1 LGHIATRLRIA
12 LVLVVLAGLGS
23 APAASATTT
32 TVTGRFAVLASGG
45 PGPEAVR
52 YGVETGD
59 RLYMLHGLKRHG
71 LAPQQ
76 RVEVTGTVSG
86 DAIDVASITATG
98 ASLARAATV
107 TGTHS
112 VLVIMVSWTGQ
123 PPDTVTAQQAVDQ
136 IAGPDNAFYGE
147 TSYGALGL
155 TATAT
160 GWLQLS
166 AVPSSCD
173 DLATLQNGADAAAR
187 AAGFDPDAYDH
198 DMIYVPCGGRS
209 WGNVGGKWT

>member
-32 TVTGRFAVLASGG
+32 VTGRFAVLASGG

-52 YGVETGD
+52 YGVDTGD

-76 RVEVTGTVSG
+76 RVEVTGTVTG

-98 ASLARAATV
+98 ASPARAAAV

-112 VLVIMVSWTGQ
+112 VLVIMVSWTASRR
-123 PPDTVTAQQAVDQ
+123 T
-136 IAGPDNAFYGE
+136 
-147 TSYGALGL
+147 
-155 TATAT
+155 
-160 GWLQLS
+160 
-166 AVPSSCD
+166 
-173 DLATLQNGADAAAR
+173 R
-187 AAGFDPDAYDH
+187 
-198 DMIYVPCGGRS
+198 
-209 WGNVGGKWT
+209 